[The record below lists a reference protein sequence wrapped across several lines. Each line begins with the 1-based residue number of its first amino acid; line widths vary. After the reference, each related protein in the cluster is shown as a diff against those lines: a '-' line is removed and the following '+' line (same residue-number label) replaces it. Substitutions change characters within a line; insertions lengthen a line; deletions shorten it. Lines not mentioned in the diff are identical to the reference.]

1 MILNI
6 DNYEV
11 LKFYGYT
18 SIIRQDERIY
28 DVSQI
33 STNKAEKRRYE
44 RLSSFYDRVIN
55 KAKSKLNNSDQLYYT
70 ATLSDNKC
78 VFKLKHIKS
87 GNIIYIGK
95 YDFEISIGLNVH
107 QRFGYS
113 YDFITNKQT
122 YKNDEL

>member
-70 ATLSDNKC
+70 ATLSYNKC